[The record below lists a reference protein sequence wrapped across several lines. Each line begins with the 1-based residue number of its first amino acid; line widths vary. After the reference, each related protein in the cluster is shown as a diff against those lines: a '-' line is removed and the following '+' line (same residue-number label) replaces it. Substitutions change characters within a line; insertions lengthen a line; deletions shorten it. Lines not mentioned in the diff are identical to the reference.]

1 MQISKILTTISI
13 LAITLTMTTCLES
26 NSTFTGA
33 HTHYTI
39 DEMQAKAYDPEKVSC
54 GKTGAMILP
63 NNQWGRTTV
72 CSIIPKM

>member
-13 LAITLTMTTCLES
+13 LAITLTMAVCLES

-63 NNQWGRTTV
+63 KNQWECTTV
-72 CSIIPKM
+72 YSVMPKM